1 MKLDFGKRYM
11 DVATFPFR
19 FIRALT
25 TVGTGGAEVNECFLA
40 LEKTKANN
48 DQSWIREWAIQA
60 EKVSRLAEKA
70 MQAEQAV
77 TARQAYM
84 RACTYYQVAMF
95 SLSPADK
102 RLFEYLAKSRE
113 LFHKAAKLFSPQ
125 IEVLDIPFGKY
136 RLPAYFVSGGKSRQ
150 PTLASLSVLLTQ
162 RSLSYYA

>member
-1 MKLDFGKRYM
+1 MKLDFSKRNM

-19 FIRALT
+19 FMRALT
-25 TVGTGGAEVNECFLA
+25 AVGTGAAEENECFLA
-40 LEKTKANN
+40 LEKTRKNK